1 MIRVFILD
9 KSAILFHGTTKVNA
23 NNICNSG
30 FKSIYMP
37 DIGRI
42 NTHNVSKNPGSLGYG
57 LYGFLEEKGELALAF
72 SQKFNKDDAE
82 VVRFTI
88 RYSEDY
94 CVNFLNSTDAYFFN
108 EWVNDDKRKKSLLR
122 LREKYRNSGS
132 QKSLD
137 GAIIEYYL
145 YDMKKRHLL
154 NKVQVVTML
163 THTVVGNEVL
173 AHSAIP
179 NGVEF
184 CVKSLDLV
192 DNNSIKKI

>member
-1 MIRVFILD
+1 MIRVFILGE
-9 KSAILFHGTTKVNA
+9 SAILFHGTTKANA
-23 NNICNSG
+23 NNICKSG

-37 DIGRI
+37 NLGKI
-42 NTHNVSKNPGSLGYG
+42 NTGNVSKKPGSLGYG
-57 LYGFLEEKGELALAF
+57 LYGFFEGKGELALAF

-82 VVRFTI
+82 VVQFI
-88 RYSEDY
+88 INYSEDY
-94 CVNFLNSTDAYFFN
+94 CVNFLNSTDAYYFN

-122 LREKYRNSGS
+122 LRKMYSNSEN

-145 YDMKKRHLL
+145 YDMQKHHLL
-154 NKVQVVTML
+154 DKAQVVTMW
-163 THTVVGNEVL
+163 THTVVDNEVL

-179 NGVEF
+179 NGIEF
-184 CVKSLDLV
+184 CVRSLDLV